1 MSRWPAPP
9 WQGAGAFCGVLARRR
24 QTAKPGLLPA
34 RNIAVGRPE
43 SLGATGADGLSWDHE
58 TRRHA

>member
-34 RNIAVGRPE
+34 RNIAVGSQSPLAPRAPM
-43 SLGATGADGLSWDHE
+43 A
-58 TRRHA
+58 